1 MSEVKRELREPRE
14 LAVTILVIED
24 EPQIRRFLRATL
36 TSHGYKLV
44 EAGNGQEGLALATT
58 WLPDLV
64 ILDLGLPDMDG
75 VNVAR
80 RLREWSAA
88 PILVLSVRDREHDK
102 IAALDAGADDYLT
115 KPFGVGELLARIRVA
130 LRHSAQISQEPG
142 DPIFKVGDLQ
152 VDLSRRQV
160 TLKGVEVHLTPIE
173 YKLLTVLIRHAE
185 KVVTH
190 QQLLKE
196 VWGPACTNETHYL
209 RVYMGQLRRKL
220 EGDPARPRYLITEPG
235 VGYRLKVDEG

>member
-1 MSEVKRELREPRE
+1 MSEQPFDS
-14 LAVTILVIED
+14 AVTILVIED

-36 TSHGYKLV
+36 TSHGYKMV
-44 EAGNGQEGLALATT
+44 EAATAQEGLVQATSR
-58 WLPDLV
+58 LPDLV

-75 VNVAR
+75 VEVAR
-80 RLREWSAA
+80 RLREWSTA
-88 PILVLSVRDREHDK
+88 PIVVLSVRDRENDK

-130 LRHSAQISQEPG
+130 LRHSAQISPEPG
-142 DPIFKVGDLQ
+142 DPVFKTGDLQ
-152 VDLSRRQV
+152 VDLARRQV
-160 TLKGVEVHLTPIE
+160 LLNGAEIHLTPIE
-173 YKLLTVLIRHAE
+173 YKLLVVLIRHAE

-196 VWGPACTNETHYL
+196 VWGPACTTETHYL

-220 EGDPARPRYLITEPG
+220 EADPARPRYLITEPG
-235 VGYRLKVDEG
+235 VGYRLKVE

>member
-1 MSEVKRELREPRE
+1 MSEAKVDP
-14 LAVTILVIED
+14 AITILVIED

-36 TSHGYKLV
+36 TSHGYKLI
-44 EAGNGQEGLALATT
+44 ESATAQEGLAHAAT

-64 ILDLGLPDMDG
+64 ILDLGLPDLDG
-75 VNVAR
+75 VEVAR
-80 RLREWSAA
+80 RLREWSSV
-88 PILVLSVRDREHDK
+88 PILVLSVRDREQDK

-130 LRHSAQISQEPG
+130 LRHSAQISPEPG
-142 DPIFKVGDLQ
+142 DPVFKAGELQ
-152 VDLSRRQV
+152 VDLARRQV
-160 TLKGVEVHLTPIE
+160 LVNGAEVHLTPIE
-173 YKLLTVLIRHAE
+173 YKLLGVLIRHAE

-220 EGDPARPRYLITEPG
+220 EIDSARPRYLITEPG
-235 VGYRLKVDEG
+235 VGYRLKVD